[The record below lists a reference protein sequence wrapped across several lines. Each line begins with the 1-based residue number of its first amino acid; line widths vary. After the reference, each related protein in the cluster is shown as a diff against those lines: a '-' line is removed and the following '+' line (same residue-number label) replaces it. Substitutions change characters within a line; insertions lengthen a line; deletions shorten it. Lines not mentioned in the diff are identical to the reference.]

1 MAVLVGTS
9 GWQYRHWRDTFYAG
23 GLPQGRWLEFYAER
37 FATVESNAAFYRLP
51 ERATF
56 EAWARRTPADFV
68 WAVKVSRYLTHVKR
82 LADPAEPVERF
93 VDRARGL
100 GAKLSVAL
108 LQLPP
113 QLRRNDERLAATLAE
128 FPPELRVAVEFR
140 HASWWHDDVRR
151 ILERHGAALCWADRC
166 GPIAPL
172 WVTADWGYLRFHAGR
187 AHPPGCYGRAALRAW
202 AERLAGHYAAS
213 HEVFVYFN
221 NDGFACALRDARVFA
236 RACER
241 LGRPVT
247 RTAPAR
253 GVRVGLG

>member
-9 GWQYRHWRDTFYAG
+9 GWQYRHWRDTFYPR
-23 GLPQGRWLEFYAER
+23 GLPQARWLEHYAGR

-51 ERATF
+51 ARATF

-113 QLRRNDERLAATLAE
+113 QLRRDDERLAATLAE
-128 FPPELRVAVEFR
+128 FPPEVCVAVEFR

-151 ILERHGAALCWADRC
+151 ILERHGAALCWADRR
-166 GPIAPL
+166 GPAAPL
-172 WVTADWGYLRFHAGR
+172 WVTADWGYMRFHAGR
-187 AHPPGCYGRAALRAW
+187 AHPPGCYGRAALRTW
-202 AERLAGHYAAS
+202 AERVAANFRPTQD
-213 HEVFVYFN
+213 VFVYFN
-221 NDGFACALRDARVFA
+221 NDGFACALRDTRVLA
-236 RACER
+236 AECER
-241 LGRPVT
+241 MGLPAT
-247 RTAPAR
+247 RTAS